1 MQATDILSRRT
12 QMSLPILDS
21 SLRERATATHKQ
33 AIPQAEILEG
43 GLLPARN
50 RDLLQLM
57 IARSV
62 IFMKFSVARISTI
75 DTHSIMPPT
84 IPSVQVKLMQA
95 LKPSATTKYL
105 LLLILSCISPKLP
118 TQALAMRTPTP
129 HHLRRALPI

>member
-1 MQATDILSRRT
+1 
-12 QMSLPILDS
+12 MSLPILDS

-57 IARSV
+57 IA
-62 IFMKFSVARISTI
+62 
-75 DTHSIMPPT
+75 SIMPPT

-95 LKPSATTKYL
+95 LKPSVTTKHL
-105 LLLILSCISPKLP
+105 LLLILSCIFPKLS
-118 TQALAMRTPTP
+118 TQVLAMRTPTP